1 MWRSFQ
7 KNAMNYDLIEYNLVL
22 IGWVVALLL
31 GAALLIIKVPDNAGH
46 MSYSRLKNISAI
58 TMLLFGAE
66 IFFQWLIRFY
76 LEIADPMLSVSAY
89 LFAFFVANLLI
100 MSGFCSAMAPRLFER
115 RQRLYAIS
123 VTAFYMILLTVVYL
137 LPGRRLQSYG
147 LLLCCGLLFLLA
159 CVCIYKSV
167 VIYRSAINDLRTYYS
182 DVVENLIRWMPGVGF
197 GIMLFFLSAPITCLC
212 PRWIGINQLALGII
226 MMIYTFVCII
236 NFSLNYNKVAVAITP
251 SALGENEAK
260 LAENSDNEDT
270 MSTTTSLNDSLR
282 DILHV
287 KAQRWIERGGYRTPG
302 ITIEHVARD
311 MGTNRSYLSR
321 YLNELCHV
329 NFYEWVAQL
338 RIEEAQS
345 LMRTHPSMLIEQIA
359 MRVGFTSAS
368 TFSSTFKKIVGIT
381 PYKWRNQL

>member
-1 MWRSFQ
+1 M
-7 KNAMNYDLIEYNLVL
+7 IEYNLVL

-31 GAALLIIKVPDNAGH
+31 GIALLVIKVPETAGH
-46 MSYSRLKNISAI
+46 TSYSRGKKTGAI
-58 TMLLFGAE
+58 AILLFGAE

-76 LEIADPMLSVSAY
+76 LAIADPMLSVSAY
-89 LFAFFVANLLI
+89 LFTFFVANLLFTG
-100 MSGFCSAMAPRLFER
+100 GFCSMMAPILYTR
-115 RQRLYAIS
+115 RQRIIAICLA
-123 VTAFYMILLTVVYL
+123 AFYLFLLIAVYF

-147 LLLCCGLLFLLA
+147 ILLCCGLLFLLA
-159 CVCIYKSV
+159 CACIYKCII
-167 VIYRSAINDLRTYYS
+167 IYRRAINDLRTYYS
-182 DVVENLIRWMPGVGF
+182 DVVENLMRWMPGVGF
-197 GIMLFFLSAPITCLC
+197 GIMIFMLSSPITCLC

-226 MMIYTFVCII
+226 MMIYAFVCVI

-251 SALGENEAK
+251 GELGGNDANLPENA
-260 LAENSDNEDT
+260 DNEDT
-270 MSTTTSLNDSLR
+270 MSSATSLNDSLR
-282 DILHV
+282 DILHE
-287 KAQRWIERGGYRTPG
+287 KTQRWIERGGYRTPG

-321 YLNELCHV
+321 YLNELRHV

-359 MRVGFTSAS
+359 SRVGFTSAS

-381 PYKWRNQL
+381 PNKWRNQL

>member
-1 MWRSFQ
+1 M
-7 KNAMNYDLIEYNLVL
+7 IEYNLVL

-31 GAALLIIKVPDNAGH
+31 GIALLVIKVPETAGH
-46 MSYSRLKNISAI
+46 TAYSRGKKTGAI
-58 TMLLFGAE
+58 AILLFGAE

-76 LEIADPMLSVSAY
+76 LAIADPMLSVSAY
-89 LFAFFVANLLI
+89 LFTFFVANLLFTG
-100 MSGFCSAMAPRLFER
+100 GFCSMMAPILYTR
-115 RQRLYAIS
+115 RQRIIAICLA
-123 VTAFYMILLTVVYL
+123 AFYLFLLIAVYF

-147 LLLCCGLLFLLA
+147 ILLCCGLLFLLA
-159 CVCIYKSV
+159 CACIYKCII
-167 VIYRSAINDLRTYYS
+167 IYRSAINDLRTYYS
-182 DVVENLIRWMPGVGF
+182 DVVENLMRWMPGVGF
-197 GIMLFFLSAPITCLC
+197 GIMIFMLSAPITCLC

-226 MMIYTFVCII
+226 MMIYAFVCVI

-251 SALGENEAK
+251 GEHEDIDAN
-260 LAENSDNEDT
+260 LPENADNEDT
-270 MSTTTSLNDSLR
+270 MSTSTSLNDSLR
-282 DILHV
+282 DILHE
-287 KAQRWIERGGYRTPG
+287 KTQRWIERGGYRTPG

-321 YLNELCHV
+321 YLNELRHV

-359 MRVGFTSAS
+359 SRVGFTSAS

-381 PYKWRNQL
+381 PNKWRNQL

>member
-1 MWRSFQ
+1 
-7 KNAMNYDLIEYNLVL
+7 MNYDMIEYNLVL

-31 GAALLIIKVPDNAGH
+31 GIALLVIKVPETAGH
-46 MSYSRLKNISAI
+46 TAYSRGKKTGAI
-58 TMLLFGAE
+58 AILLFGAE

-76 LEIADPMLSVSAY
+76 LAIADPMLSVSAY
-89 LFAFFVANLLI
+89 LFTFFVANLLFTG
-100 MSGFCSAMAPRLFER
+100 GFCSMMAPILYTR
-115 RQRLYAIS
+115 RQRIIAICLA
-123 VTAFYMILLTVVYL
+123 AFYLFLLIAVYF

-147 LLLCCGLLFLLA
+147 ILLCCGLLFLLA
-159 CVCIYKSV
+159 CACIYKCII
-167 VIYRSAINDLRTYYS
+167 IYRRAINDLRTYYS
-182 DVVENLIRWMPGVGF
+182 DVVENLMRWMPGVGF
-197 GIMLFFLSAPITCLC
+197 GIMIFMLSAPITCLC

-226 MMIYTFVCII
+226 MMIYTFVCVI

-251 SALGENEAK
+251 GEHEDIDAN
-260 LAENSDNEDT
+260 LPENADNEDT
-270 MSTTTSLNDSLR
+270 MSSTTSLNDSLR
-282 DILHV
+282 DILHE

-321 YLNELCHV
+321 YLNELRHV

-359 MRVGFTSAS
+359 SRVGFTSAS

-381 PYKWRNQL
+381 PNKWRNQL

>member
-1 MWRSFQ
+1 
-7 KNAMNYDLIEYNLVL
+7 MNYDMIEYNLVL

-31 GAALLIIKVPDNAGH
+31 GIALLVIKVPVTAGH
-46 MSYSRLKNISAI
+46 TSYSRGKKTGAI
-58 TMLLFGAE
+58 AILLFGAE

-76 LEIADPMLSVSAY
+76 LAIADPMLSVSAY
-89 LFAFFVANLLI
+89 LFTFFVANLLFTG
-100 MSGFCSAMAPRLFER
+100 GFCSMMAPMLYTR
-115 RQRLYAIS
+115 RQRIIAICLA
-123 VTAFYMILLTVVYL
+123 AFYLFLLIAVYF

-147 LLLCCGLLFLLA
+147 ILLCCGLLFLLA
-159 CVCIYKSV
+159 CACIYKCII
-167 VIYRSAINDLRTYYS
+167 IYRRAINDLRTYYS
-182 DVVENLIRWMPGVGF
+182 DVVENLMRWMPGVGF
-197 GIMLFFLSAPITCLC
+197 GIMIFMLSAPITCLC

-226 MMIYTFVCII
+226 MMIYTFVCVI

-251 SALGENEAK
+251 GDHEDNANLPENA
-260 LAENSDNEDT
+260 DNEDT
-270 MSTTTSLNDSLR
+270 MSSTTSLNDSLR
-282 DILHV
+282 DILHE

-321 YLNELCHV
+321 YLNELRHV

-359 MRVGFTSAS
+359 SRVGFTSAS

-381 PYKWRNQL
+381 PNKWRNQL

>member
-1 MWRSFQ
+1 
-7 KNAMNYDLIEYNLVL
+7 MNYDMIEYNLVL

-31 GAALLIIKVPDNAGH
+31 GIALLVIKVPETAGH
-46 MSYSRLKNISAI
+46 TSYSRGKKTGAI
-58 TMLLFGAE
+58 AILLFGAE

-76 LEIADPMLSVSAY
+76 LAIADPMLSVSAY
-89 LFAFFVANLLI
+89 LFTFFVANLLFTG
-100 MSGFCSAMAPRLFER
+100 GFCSMMAPMLYTR
-115 RQRLYAIS
+115 RQRIIAICLA
-123 VTAFYMILLTVVYL
+123 AFYLFLLIAVYF

-147 LLLCCGLLFLLA
+147 ILLCCGLLFLLA
-159 CVCIYKSV
+159 CACIYKCII
-167 VIYRSAINDLRTYYS
+167 IYRRAINDLRTYYS
-182 DVVENLIRWMPGVGF
+182 DVVENLMRWMPGVGF
-197 GIMLFFLSAPITCLC
+197 GILIFMLSAPITCLC

-226 MMIYTFVCII
+226 MMIYTFVCVI

-251 SALGENEAK
+251 GDHEDNANLPENA
-260 LAENSDNEDT
+260 DNEDT
-270 MSTTTSLNDSLR
+270 MSSTTSLNDSLR
-282 DILHV
+282 DILHE

-321 YLNELCHV
+321 YLNELRHV

-359 MRVGFTSAS
+359 SRVGFTSAS

-381 PYKWRNQL
+381 PNKWRNQL

>member
-1 MWRSFQ
+1 
-7 KNAMNYDLIEYNLVL
+7 MNYDMIEYNLVL

-31 GAALLIIKVPDNAGH
+31 GIALLVIKVPETAGH
-46 MSYSRLKNISAI
+46 TSYSRGKKTGAI
-58 TMLLFGAE
+58 AILLFGAE

-76 LEIADPMLSVSAY
+76 LAIADPMLSVSAY
-89 LFAFFVANLLI
+89 LFTFFVANLLFTG
-100 MSGFCSAMAPRLFER
+100 GFCSMMAPMLYTR
-115 RQRLYAIS
+115 RQRIIAICLA
-123 VTAFYMILLTVVYL
+123 AFYLFLLIAVYF

-147 LLLCCGLLFLLA
+147 ILLCCGLLFLLA
-159 CVCIYKSV
+159 CACIYKCII
-167 VIYRSAINDLRTYYS
+167 IYRRAINDLRTYYS
-182 DVVENLIRWMPGVGF
+182 DVVENLMRWMPGVGF
-197 GIMLFFLSAPITCLC
+197 GILIFMLSAPITCLC

-226 MMIYTFVCII
+226 MMIYTFVCVI

-251 SALGENEAK
+251 GEHEDNDAN
-260 LAENSDNEDT
+260 LPENADNEDT
-270 MSTTTSLNDSLR
+270 MSSTTSLNDSLR
-282 DILHV
+282 DILHE

-321 YLNELCHV
+321 YLNELRHV

-359 MRVGFTSAS
+359 SRVGFTSAS

-381 PYKWRNQL
+381 PNKWRNQL

>member
-1 MWRSFQ
+1 
-7 KNAMNYDLIEYNLVL
+7 MNYDMIEYNLVL

-31 GAALLIIKVPDNAGH
+31 GIALLVIKVPETAGH
-46 MSYSRLKNISAI
+46 TSYSRGKKTGAI
-58 TMLLFGAE
+58 AILLFGAE

-76 LEIADPMLSVSAY
+76 LAIADPMLSVSAY
-89 LFAFFVANLLI
+89 LFTFFVANLLFTG
-100 MSGFCSAMAPRLFER
+100 GFCSMMAPILYTR
-115 RQRLYAIS
+115 RQRIIAICLA
-123 VTAFYMILLTVVYL
+123 AFYLFLLIAVYF

-147 LLLCCGLLFLLA
+147 ILLCCGLLFLLA
-159 CVCIYKSV
+159 CACIYKCII
-167 VIYRSAINDLRTYYS
+167 IYRSAINDLRTYYS
-182 DVVENLIRWMPGVGF
+182 DVVENLMRWMPGVGF
-197 GIMLFFLSAPITCLC
+197 GIMIFMLSAPITCLC

-226 MMIYTFVCII
+226 MMIYTFVCVI

-251 SALGENEAK
+251 GELGGNDANLPENA
-260 LAENSDNEDT
+260 DNEDT
-270 MSTTTSLNDSLR
+270 MSSTTSLNDSLR
-282 DILHV
+282 DILHE

-321 YLNELCHV
+321 YLNELRHV

-359 MRVGFTSAS
+359 SRVGFTSAS

-381 PYKWRNQL
+381 PNKWRNQL

>member
-1 MWRSFQ
+1 
-7 KNAMNYDLIEYNLVL
+7 MNYDLIEYNLVL

-46 MSYSRLKNISAI
+46 MSYSRVKNICAI
-58 TMLLFGAE
+58 TMLLFGSE
-66 IFFQWLIRFY
+66 IFFQWLIRFF

-89 LFAFFVANLLI
+89 LFTFCMANLMI
-100 MSGFCSAMAPRLFER
+100 MSGFCSTMAPRLFGR

-123 VTAFYMILLTVVYL
+123 VLVFYLILLTVVYL
-137 LPGRRLQSYG
+137 LPRGRLQSYG
-147 LLLCCGLLFLLA
+147 VLLCCVILFLLA
-159 CVCIYKSV
+159 CVCIYKSI

-182 DVVENLIRWMPGVGF
+182 DVVENMIRWMPGVGF
-197 GIMLFFLSAPITCLC
+197 GIMAFFLSAPITCLC

-226 MMIYTFVCII
+226 MMIYAFVCII
-236 NFSLNYNKVAVAITP
+236 SFSFDYNKVALAITAP
-251 SALGENEAK
+251 ASDQDTDEPES
-260 LAENSDNEDT
+260 AENKETRSAV
-270 MSTTTSLNDSLR
+270 TSLNESLR
-282 DILHV
+282 DILHE
-287 KAQRWIERGGYRTPG
+287 KEQRWVERGGYRTPG

-345 LMRTHPSMLIEQIA
+345 LMSTHPSMLIEQIA
-359 MRVGFTSAS
+359 TRVGFTSAS

-381 PYKWRNQL
+381 PNKWRNQL

>member
-1 MWRSFQ
+1 
-7 KNAMNYDLIEYNLVL
+7 MNYDMIEYNLVL

-31 GAALLIIKVPDNAGH
+31 GIALLVIKVPETAGH
-46 MSYSRLKNISAI
+46 TAYSRGKKTGAI
-58 TMLLFGAE
+58 AILLFGAE

-76 LEIADPMLSVSAY
+76 LAIADPMLSVSAY
-89 LFAFFVANLLI
+89 LFTFFVANLLFTG
-100 MSGFCSAMAPRLFER
+100 GFCSMMAPILYTR
-115 RQRLYAIS
+115 RQRIIAICLA
-123 VTAFYMILLTVVYL
+123 AFYLFLLIAVYF

-147 LLLCCGLLFLLA
+147 ILLCCGLLFLLA
-159 CVCIYKSV
+159 CACIYKCII
-167 VIYRSAINDLRTYYS
+167 IYRRAINDLRTYYS
-182 DVVENLIRWMPGVGF
+182 DVVENLMRWMPGVGF
-197 GIMLFFLSAPITCLC
+197 GIMIFMLSAPITCLC

-226 MMIYTFVCII
+226 MMIYAFVCVI

-251 SALGENEAK
+251 GEHEDIDAN
-260 LAENSDNEDT
+260 LPENADNEDT
-270 MSTTTSLNDSLR
+270 MSSTTSLNDSLR
-282 DILHV
+282 DILHE

-321 YLNELCHV
+321 YLNELRHV

-359 MRVGFTSAS
+359 SRVGFTSAS

-381 PYKWRNQL
+381 PNKWRNQL

>member
-1 MWRSFQ
+1 
-7 KNAMNYDLIEYNLVL
+7 MNYDMIEYNLVL

-31 GAALLIIKVPDNAGH
+31 GIALLVIKVPETAGH
-46 MSYSRLKNISAI
+46 TSYSRGKKTGAI
-58 TMLLFGAE
+58 AILLFGAE

-76 LEIADPMLSVSAY
+76 LAIADPMLSVSAY
-89 LFAFFVANLLI
+89 LFTFFVANLLFTG
-100 MSGFCSAMAPRLFER
+100 GFCSMMAPILYTR
-115 RQRLYAIS
+115 RQRIIAICLA
-123 VTAFYMILLTVVYL
+123 AFYLFLLIAVYF

-147 LLLCCGLLFLLA
+147 ILLCCGLLFLLA
-159 CVCIYKSV
+159 CACIYKCII
-167 VIYRSAINDLRTYYS
+167 IYRRAINDLRTYYS
-182 DVVENLIRWMPGVGF
+182 DVVENLMRWMPGVGF
-197 GIMLFFLSAPITCLC
+197 GIMIFMLSAPITCLC

-226 MMIYTFVCII
+226 MMIYAFVCVI

-251 SALGENEAK
+251 GELGGNDANLPENA
-260 LAENSDNEDT
+260 DNEDT
-270 MSTTTSLNDSLR
+270 MSSATSLNDSLR
-282 DILHV
+282 DILHE
-287 KAQRWIERGGYRTPG
+287 KTQRWIERGGYRTPG

-321 YLNELCHV
+321 YLNELRHV

-359 MRVGFTSAS
+359 SRVGFTSAS

-381 PYKWRNQL
+381 PNKWRNQL